1 MSAIARIQAARSALI
16 VSQPFYGVLL
26 TQLRLD
32 ERADV
37 KTMQTD
43 GRSLAFNPQ
52 WVAGLND
59 GELTGTLVHEVQ
71 HLALGHHVRRG
82 SRDLR
87 QWNEAC
93 DLAVNPMVKA
103 AGFVLPKGVMLD
115 PAFAD
120 MTAEQIYAARA
131 ARPKNDQGNQGDQ
144 GKPGKPDQGAAGA
157 PGDQGK
163 PGAAG
168 NDPGAPGAPGDA
180 PGGPGAPDTGEGPGG
195 IVDPAPD
202 APGIEQA
209 AAQWETLTRQAA
221 AVAMKAGD
229 GSGNLAKTVAELSR
243 SRFDWRDSLARFI
256 DDTAQRVNDWSRP
269 DRRFMGG
276 EFYMP
281 GKTKAA
287 IGHLAVAID
296 SSGSINDQV
305 ESAFAGALQG
315 ILDSG
320 IVERVSVT
328 WCDSSVK
335 GEQAFESG
343 DVVRLVRMGGGGTA
357 FAPALEHI
365 DQAHQD
371 AAAILYLTDL
381 DAPESRFGKPPAA
394 PVLWL
399 AWGTKTAAPFGE
411 VIPMDPWQ

>member
-1 MSAIARIQAARSALI
+1 MSALARIQAARSALI

-43 GRSLAFNPQ
+43 GRSLSYNPQ

-103 AGFVLPKGVMLD
+103 AGFVLPKGVMPD

-131 ARPKNDQGNQGDQ
+131 ARPKEDQGGQ
-144 GKPGKPDQGAAGA
+144 KP
-157 PGDQGK
+157 DQGK
-163 PGAAG
+163 PGANGA
-168 NDPGAPGAPGDA
+168 PGAPGQPGAPGDA
-180 PGGPGAPDTGEGPGG
+180 PGGPGAPDTGDGPGG
-195 IVDPAPD
+195 IVDAAPD
-202 APGIEQA
+202 SSGIQEA

-269 DRRFMGG
+269 DRRFLGG
-276 EFYMP
+276 DFYMP

-287 IGHLAVAID
+287 IAHLAVAID

-315 ILDSG
+315 VLDSG

-328 WCDSSVK
+328 WCDATVK
-335 GEQAFESG
+335 GEQFFEAG
-343 DVVRLVRMGGGGTA
+343 DAVRLVRMGGGGTA

-381 DAPESRFGKPPAA
+381 DAPASRFGKPPAA